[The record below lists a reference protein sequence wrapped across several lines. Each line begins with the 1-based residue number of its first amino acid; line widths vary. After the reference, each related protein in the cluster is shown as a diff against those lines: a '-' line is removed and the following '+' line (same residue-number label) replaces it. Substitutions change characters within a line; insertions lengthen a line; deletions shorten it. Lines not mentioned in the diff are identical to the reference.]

1 MDYVIQK
8 VENKPMQEMHAQLSD
23 TTEVV
28 KVIET
33 VFKNQLQ
40 IITMDH
46 KEDIFSIVTWDFANN
61 KEENIF

>member
-8 VENKPMQEMHAQLSD
+8 VESKPMQEMHAQLSD

-33 VFKNQLQ
+33 VHKN
-40 IITMDH
+40 
-46 KEDIFSIVTWDFANN
+46 
-61 KEENIF
+61 